1 MADKGHEE
9 TEKLLKTLEGRVNRE
24 YKQAEKDV
32 EAKLKDYLRRFK
44 VKDAAKRKALKRGE
58 ITQETYDKWRLGQ
71 IMIGKRWEEMRDT
84 LAEDYLHAHEIAQ
97 GLAYDT
103 AIDVYALNHNY
114 GTFIAEK
121 GALVDTSYTLY
132 NHEAVERLIK
142 ERPNLLPD
150 PSKDTLLKIKQGKIK
165 RWSKQKITSAVTQGI
180 LQGEPLMDIA
190 KRLRTVTNMDRAAS
204 IRNARTTV
212 TNAQSAGRYDAF
224 RRIKQMGLDPKV
236 VWIATLDNHT
246 RHEHRML
253 DGQMQEIDE
262 PFEVE
267 GKKILYPA
275 NTGFGDYKV
284 PADLV
289 YNCRCTIGVAY
300 PGTKLYEE
308 GLQGVDRFS
317 RLGDM
322 SYEEWK
328 GIHEEPAGEGQKV
341 THEEPAKK
349 EQRWQDKVKGIQ
361 ERVRQAGI
369 ITEGDLHEAGGIIA
383 GQVHDALEP
392 KRIRFEEA
400 SKALHDFEQSSG
412 LSDLKDLFAEVKKE
426 NTSRNPNRDAVIK
439 RLGEIRGQI
448 KAIEDSDE
456 FNALFRE
463 AIRAQNEYQ
472 GDPMQSASFLRSIL
486 SEIRAMGSEGLP
498 IADHLERSRSSMRKI
513 IEEAYDLYPRDWVE
527 RSVSLGG
534 MTPSKGGRGYY
545 VHSTVM
551 SAEIVIS
558 GYDHNSCLGVAI
570 HELGHRYERVVPG
583 VRDAEKEF
591 YDRRTEGEALKW
603 LGKGYGRTEKAR
615 FDKFIDSYMGKDY
628 EGDAYELVSMG
639 FQYAYT
645 DPRRLARDPDME
657 SWIYGILVLK

>member
-24 YKQAEKDV
+24 YKQAEKEV

-44 VKDAAKRKALKRGE
+44 VKDAAKRKALKRDE
-58 ITQETYDKWRLGQ
+58 ITQEDYDKWRLGQ

-114 GTFIAEK
+114 GTYIAEK

-132 NHEAVERLIK
+132 NHAAVERLIK

-190 KRLRTVTNMDRAAS
+190 KRLRAVTNMDRAAS

-322 SYEEWK
+322 SYEAWK
-328 GIHEEPAGEGQKV
+328 GIHEEAKETEEEPPWLAERRREEERQKKIESIMGSTSVKQMTTEQAEEFRMILDYKMSDTNLDLYSGMTALHWNNDYGYTGEIGAHYSPLSRRVNMDIGETDWEQAMGRRSSGAWK
-341 THEEPAKK
+341 TKLHEE
-349 EQRWQDKVKGIQ
+349 
-361 ERVRQAGI
+361 
-369 ITEGDLHEAGGIIA
+369 LH
-383 GQVHDALEP
+383 QLDDALGHM
-392 KRIRFEEA
+392 A
-400 SKALHDFEQSSG
+400 
-412 LSDLKDLFAEVKKE
+412 
-426 NTSRNPNRDAVIK
+426 
-439 RLGEIRGQI
+439 
-448 KAIEDSDE
+448 
-456 FNALFRE
+456 
-463 AIRAQNEYQ
+463 
-472 GDPMQSASFLRSIL
+472 
-486 SEIRAMGSEGLP
+486 
-498 IADHLERSRSSMRKI
+498 
-513 IEEAYDLYPRDWVE
+513 
-527 RSVSLGG
+527 
-534 MTPSKGGRGYY
+534 KGGVFSSPPATHPVG
-545 VHSTVM
+545 
-551 SAEIVIS
+551 
-558 GYDHNSCLGVAI
+558 GVF
-570 HELGHRYERVVPG
+570 G
-583 VRDAEKEF
+583 
-591 YDRRTEGEALKW
+591 
-603 LGKGYGRTEKAR
+603 
-615 FDKFIDSYMGKDY
+615 
-628 EGDAYELVSMG
+628 
-639 FQYAYT
+639 
-645 DPRRLARDPDME
+645 RRLAGAIERDILRFINQSISDYNEAME
-657 SWIYGILVLK
+657 RRVRPIKSLSAISANAKEAFWFGLGKKEADYAWGHSTGGDDRFEVATKFRAAVSAFTDAVGLATEAEILPYSKGYWGHDRRYSRIKGMRGATSECFAEIGAHIMLDDSECLEFLSDVMPETVAEYRSVLAEIAEFAKGTTFGYGE